1 MAQNIEWR
9 KQRIYATLHVPE
21 DVREIIGKSKFFQTT
36 GTSDKKKACLIA
48 SQLVAGWKVLIEQ
61 ARNQDPS
68 KLIEAIKFRED
79 IQNARDSEERE
90 TLEHV
95 LLDRATS
102 IAEQYDERTGKQ
114 FYDTGMGHTTP
125 THLHF
130 DSWKAQL
137 HHVEKTRDQMER
149 DVSDFIKIFPTT
161 KDIHF
166 NKLRDWLEKL
176 EAEGKTYSHRQ
187 RVRGSAKD
195 FWKYLVTRKV
205 ITDRTDVFADTLP
218 PQKGKDKKNAKQN
231 NWLPYKPAEV
241 VAFWNKARDAEKYAL
256 ADLIALG
263 AYTGARREELGKLRL
278 ENVGETSFHIVDSKT
293 VSGIREVPIH
303 SAIAPLIERLK
314 RESTDGFLLSGL
326 SATKY
331 DARTNA
337 IATAF
342 GRMKTAMGFTE
353 RHSFHSM
360 RSTVITQLENAGVSE
375 NLAADIVGHDK
386 PRITF
391 GLYSDGN
398 ALEIKRE
405 ALEKVSYPFPE
416 LN

>member
-1 MAQNIEWR
+1 MSHNTEWR

-48 SQLVAGWKVLIEQ
+48 SQLVAGWKVLIQQ

-79 IQNARDSEERE
+79 IQNARDADERE

-95 LLDRATS
+95 LIDRATS
-102 IAEQYDERTGKQ
+102 IAKDDERAGKQ
-114 FYDTGMGHTTP
+114 FFDTGMGHTTP

-130 DSWKAQL
+130 ASWKTQL
-137 HHVEKTRDQMER
+137 HHVDKTRDQMER

-205 ITDRTDVFADTLP
+205 IADHTDVFTDTLP
-218 PQKGKDKKNAKQN
+218 PQRGKKNARQT
-231 NWLPYKPAEV
+231 NWLPYTTDEV
-241 VAFWNKARDAEKYAL
+241 VAFWHKAREADKHEL

-263 AYTGARREELGKLRL
+263 AYTGARREELGKLKL

-303 SAIAPLIERLK
+303 SAIAPLMKRLIS
-314 RESTDGFLLSGL
+314 ESTDGFLLSGL

-337 IATAF
+337 LATAF
-342 GRMKTAMGFTE
+342 GRMKTAMGFGE
-353 RHSFHSM
+353 RHSYHSF
-360 RSTVITQLENAGVSE
+360 RSTVITQLENAGVAE

-386 PRITF
+386 PRITY
-391 GLYSDGN
+391 GLYSKGN
-398 ALEIKRE
+398 KLEIMRE

-416 LN
+416 LK

>member
-1 MAQNIEWR
+1 MAQYLEWR
-9 KQRIYATLHVPE
+9 KQRWYATYTFPA
-21 DVREIIGKSKFFQTT
+21 DVREVIGATKILKTT
-36 GTSDKKKACLIA
+36 RTADKRKAALIA
-48 SQLVAGWKVLIEQ
+48 SQLVAGWKVLVEQ

-79 IQNARDSEERE
+79 IQNARDAEERE
-90 TLEHV
+90 SLEHV

-102 IAEQYDERTGKQ
+102 IARHDELAGKE
-114 FYDTGMGHTTP
+114 FFDIGKGTTTP

-137 HHVEKTRDQMER
+137 HHVEKTRDQMGR
-149 DVSDFIKIFPTT
+149 DVSDFIKVFPTT

-195 FWKYLVTRKV
+195 FWRYLVLRKV
-205 ITDRTDVFADTLP
+205 ITDKSDVFADTLP
-218 PQKGKDKKNAKQN
+218 PQKGKNKKNAKQT

-241 VAFWNKARDAEKYAL
+241 VALWNKAREAEKFAL

-303 SAIAPLIERLK
+303 SAIAPLIKRLK

-337 IATAF
+337 LATAF
-342 GRMKTAMGFTE
+342 GRMKTDMGFGE

-360 RSTVITQLENAGVSE
+360 RSTVITQLENAKVSE

-398 ALEIKRE
+398 ELELKRE

-416 LN
+416 LK